1 MYDIIIIGAGI
12 SGMSAALYAV
22 RAGKK
27 VLLLESNSFGGQII
41 NSNLIENYPGIK
53 AIDGF
58 SLMKNL
64 YDQVMQYDVDYK
76 SEEVLEIVNN
86 NTVRTISGDYQ
97 CKVIIIATG
106 LRNRELGLEKDY
118 IGKGVSYCATCD
130 GNFFRGKDVAVVGG
144 GNTAFE
150 DVIYLSNI
158 VNKVYL
164 INRRNEFRAEKV
176 LVDKVKELNN
186 VEIIT
191 PANIVSLN
199 GDNMLSSVTLDNGAN
214 LNINGLF
221 IAIGKIPNTEM
232 FKGIIDL
239 DEYGYIVSN
248 DTSTN
253 ISNIFV
259 AGDVR
264 TTMLR
269 QLITAASDGVIA
281 ATNAVNYLNNN

>member
-41 NSNLIENYPGIK
+41 NSNVVENYPGIK
-53 AIDGF
+53 SIDGF

-76 SEEVLEIVNN
+76 NEEVLEIVNN

-97 CKVIIIATG
+97 CNVIIIATG

-176 LVDKVKELNN
+176 LVDKVKDLNN

-199 GDNMLSSVTLDNGAN
+199 GDNMLSSITLDNGAN

-248 DTSTN
+248 DTLTN

-269 QLITAASDGVIA
+269 QLITAASDGAIA
-281 ATNAVNYLNNN
+281 AINAVNYLNNN